1 MESEAGIAFIEYILG
16 QGTFADVTANVDDI
30 DVGHINLMIMHIVQH
45 GLGAFCLYFIV
56 SAMTQKTDADDDV
69 AF

>member
-30 DVGHINLMIMHIVQH
+30 DAVPYQSYDYAYRPTWPWSLLSILHC
-45 GLGAFCLYFIV
+45 FRYDP
-56 SAMTQKTDADDDV
+56 KDRR
-69 AF
+69 